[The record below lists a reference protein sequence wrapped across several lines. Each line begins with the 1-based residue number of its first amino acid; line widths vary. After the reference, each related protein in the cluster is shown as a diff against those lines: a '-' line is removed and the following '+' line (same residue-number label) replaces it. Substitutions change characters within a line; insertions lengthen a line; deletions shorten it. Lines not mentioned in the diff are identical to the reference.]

1 MTDRRTDGQTDGQL
15 KHANFNRYILSLSLF
30 LSERGGRGERGEEK
44 RVISD
49 ASED

>member
-1 MTDRRTDGQTDGQL
+1 MTERQTVTDRQL
-15 KHANFNRYILSLSLF
+15 KHANFNRYILSLSF
-30 LSERGGRGERGEEK
+30 CPDAVGGERESVEK